1 MLQDGCASFETRPLF
16 LRSRRGRRLEEAL
29 LRMRIDLHGI
39 EKNSSF

>member
-1 MLQDGCASFETRPLF
+1 MLQDGCASFETRPF
-16 LRSRRGRRLEEAL
+16 SGGAAEGGVSKRRL